1 MQLIW
6 LVSLL
11 FVCLLFVYSFIW
23 ENAFFIK
30 KKKKR
35 QTHKKIENEV
45 LTQMHATNS
54 TLKKKEIMVVIF

>member
-1 MQLIW
+1 MP
-6 LVSLL
+6 SLL
-11 FVCLLFVYSFIW
+11 
-23 ENAFFIK
+23 

-54 TLKKKEIMVVIF
+54 TLKKKKIMVVIF

>member
-30 KKKKR
+30 KKKR
-35 QTHKKIENEV
+35 QTQKKIENEV

-54 TLKKKEIMVVIF
+54 T